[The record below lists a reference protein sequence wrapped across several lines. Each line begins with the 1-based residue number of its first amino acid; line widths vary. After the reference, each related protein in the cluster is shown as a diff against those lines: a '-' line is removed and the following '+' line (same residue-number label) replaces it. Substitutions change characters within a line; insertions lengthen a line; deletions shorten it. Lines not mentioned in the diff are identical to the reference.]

1 MFFIFDENKKLI
13 IFFKKYSENK
23 EAGLVIYELNNGSY
37 MSGNVTTFAK
47 KIFRKDLSM
56 AIIGTKDP
64 ASTSYIIFA
73 PSIVGKQVD
82 TFNKTLE
89 SLNNSKEVRELL
101 KMETEF
107 LKGLKGGRI

>member
-23 EAGLVIYELNNGSY
+23 EAGLVIYDFKNGPY
-37 MSGNVTTFAK
+37 MPGNATTFTK
-47 KIFRKDLSM
+47 TIFKKDLSM